1 MVEPMTDNQIRLI
14 YEYMD
19 WIGVNGGSGGYDA
32 HAMKAHLENP
42 HSANRNLDS
51 NDAWECVQE
60 MEKKEDWGEFI
71 DDVYRDFY
79 RWIDRIRRGIKGQQV
94 TEIDS
99 PIETQFPKYIINPTN
114 FFNCMAKWLE
124 GREK

>member
-1 MVEPMTDNQIRLI
+1 MTEKQLNLI
-14 YEYMD
+14 YDYMGWD
-19 WIGVNGGSGGYDA
+19 KYVRSNI
-32 HAMKAHLENP
+32 
-42 HSANRNLDS
+42 LDS

-114 FFNCMAKWLE
+114 FFKCMAAWLE
-124 GREK
+124 QLSGNSDYLQRQRNQCSMEKG

>member
-1 MVEPMTDNQIRLI
+1 MTDKEIKLI
-14 YEYMD
+14 YEYME
-19 WIGVNGGSGGYDA
+19 WKPYYCDA
-32 HAMKAHLENP
+32 LDKFAYQKIF
-42 HSANRNLDS
+42 DS
-51 NDAWECVQE
+51 NIAWECVQE
-60 MEKKEDWGEFI
+60 MEKKGDWGEFI

-114 FFNCMAKWLE
+114 FFNCVAKWLE
-124 GREK
+124 EREVSK